1 MEAGNRVPNREQQA
15 VIDDLDRN
23 IILFASAGTGKTFT
37 VARRVQA
44 IIASGWALPSEIL
57 CLTFT
62 IRAANEMKDDITEYA
77 GEEAKDVTV
86 STIHSFAY
94 QVLKEEYIRN
104 PEFYTLPTVC
114 DEAESFEIASRV
126 LVVRCSCL
134 FVRIIRIRYAN
145 WFLFMITDRKGMWSI
160 PVSPSC

>member
-1 MEAGNRVPNREQQA
+1 MMAAERVPNREQQA

-37 VARRVQA
+37 VARRVKA
-44 IIASGWALPSEIL
+44 IIASGRAKPSEIL

-77 GEEAKDVTV
+77 GEAAREVTV

-94 QVLKEEYIRN
+94 QVQKEEYIRK
-104 PEFYTLPTVC
+104 PEFYIMLSQ
-114 DEAESFEIASRV
+114 SFLSMSSV
-126 LVVRCSCL
+126 
-134 FVRIIRIRYAN
+134 FYA
-145 WFLFMITDRKGMWSI
+145 L
-160 PVSPSC
+160 